1 MSKVNLKPICFWC
14 GKEIPGVTIE
24 VSEEDKK
31 EIDKILE
38 ENKDREGVFLDYT
51 PCEHCMKYLKD
62 NVMVIKVSENAE
74 TSDQPPIIYSEEK
87 DKSYYPTGEYML
99 IPDEIIKNTMVD
111 PVQRQTALE
120 LRSAC
125 MIENDFN
132 SLKNFL
138 DQSLGIVKELDNIN
152 EQDDNNEFVQ

>member
-14 GKEIPGVTIE
+14 GKEIPDVTVE
-24 VSEEDKK
+24 VSEEYKN

-51 PCEHCMKYLKD
+51 PCKHCMEYLKD
-62 NVMVIKVSENAE
+62 NVMVIKVSEKSE
-74 TSDQPPIIYSEEK
+74 TSDQPPIIYSEEQ

-99 IPDEIIKNTMVD
+99 IPNKIIENTMVD
-111 PVQRQTALE
+111 PIERQKALK
-120 LRSAC
+120 LRTAC
-125 MIENDFN
+125 MIEKDFN

-138 DQSLGIVKELDNIN
+138 DKSLGLIKELDNIN
-152 EQDDNNEFVQ
+152 EQDDNNGFVQ